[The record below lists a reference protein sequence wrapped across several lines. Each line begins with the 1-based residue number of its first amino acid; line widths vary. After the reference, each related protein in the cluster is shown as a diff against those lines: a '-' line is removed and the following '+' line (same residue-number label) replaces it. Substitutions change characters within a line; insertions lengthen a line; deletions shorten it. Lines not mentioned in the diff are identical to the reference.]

1 MSKIG
6 KLEFIDQVAEKAGI
20 SKKDATI
27 AINAAFDVITEDMKK
42 GIDITVPGFG
52 SFKVQEVKA
61 KKGRNIA
68 TGETITIPKHKRVK
82 FTAGKT
88 LVDAVSKKK
97 KK

>member
-68 TGETITIPKHKRVK
+68 TGEAITIPKHKRVK